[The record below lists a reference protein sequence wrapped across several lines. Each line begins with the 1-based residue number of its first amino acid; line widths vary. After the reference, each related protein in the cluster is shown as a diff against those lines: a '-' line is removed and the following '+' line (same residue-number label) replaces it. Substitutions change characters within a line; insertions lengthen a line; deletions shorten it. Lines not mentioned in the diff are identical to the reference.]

1 MSLPTTRLIEAARA
15 RGLTD
20 SKPIL
25 LTTDGGVALE
35 RINIIVS
42 KMEPVTV
49 KAPLDLI
56 WIDPSTGV
64 PLRRVSRASSNTF
77 GKRDTVCVG
86 INRLH
91 LVWYNHLTVRQ
102 HNTRHDIDRV
112 EVMLHDPFELRVF
125 LLVRTLRNTTAGTG
139 ILFQFLDGHFG
150 YGYTAA

>member
-42 KMEPVTV
+42 KTEPVAV

-56 WIDPSTGV
+56 
-64 PLRRVSRASSNTF
+64 
-77 GKRDTVCVG
+77 
-86 INRLH
+86 
-91 LVWYNHLTVRQ
+91 
-102 HNTRHDIDRV
+102 
-112 EVMLHDPFELRVF
+112 
-125 LLVRTLRNTTAGTG
+125 
-139 ILFQFLDGHFG
+139 
-150 YGYTAA
+150 